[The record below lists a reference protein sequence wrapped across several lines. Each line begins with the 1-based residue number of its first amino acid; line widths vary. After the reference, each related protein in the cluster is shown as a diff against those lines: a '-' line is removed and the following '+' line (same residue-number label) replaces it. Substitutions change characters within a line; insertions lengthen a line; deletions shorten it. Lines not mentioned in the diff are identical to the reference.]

1 MTNIQIRDVPEPVVK
16 LLKSAASDKGLSLQG
31 FLINI
36 LHSESDRVLQ
46 EKMVNRWPLVK
57 VAEPIDIAGMIREQ
71 RDERTQQLMEEI
83 GPDH

>member
-57 VAEPIDIAGMIREQ
+57 VAEPIDIAVMIREQ